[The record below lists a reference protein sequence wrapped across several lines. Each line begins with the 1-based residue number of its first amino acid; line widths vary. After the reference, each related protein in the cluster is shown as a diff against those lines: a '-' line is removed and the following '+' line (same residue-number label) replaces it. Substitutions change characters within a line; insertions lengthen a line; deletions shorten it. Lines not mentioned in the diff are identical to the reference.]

1 MKYDNQK
8 SFSPQKN
15 KKKKKKNKKY
25 NNNMKTG
32 IS

>member
-1 MKYDNQK
+1 MQYDNQK